1 MPSVIESLIDK
12 IKNIG
17 DSDVKGLFM
26 LGVNALDN
34 PSQKPIVTSSLQ
46 KIKNRIKKRDY
57 PNRNQLFDIAI
68 EFSIYI
74 FESDPE
80 NYFYLQ
86 KLCEFYALKKGYEDK
101 ITSNIKAFFK
111 RVKPE
116 TLEQNTIDFLTI
128 TLASAYASKGDNS
141 RAISELEAINSSS
154 TKVLDN
160 LARFYYY
167 DRKPQKAIDLLENE
181 SNLNE
186 PMAFWLSKSYHAI
199 GNTQNALNVLSP
211 FKNSNRVKKFINQL
225 SVSIRKSSGNNVSQN
240 KIIVFLSYSFNEK
253 DRDLLSGFIDL
264 LNSHNFQ
271 VVTGEKNK
279 IGSLSRSIIGKIR
292 NSSFFVVVM
301 TKRDRKENNKFTTS
315 SWLLEE
321 KGVAIALDKPC
332 LMLVED
338 EIDKEE
344 IGGMQGDDQRLS
356 FSRNNFVSKVAEAI
370 RMIQEHFAP
379 KKI

>member
-1 MPSVIESLIDK
+1 MPSEIKSLIDK
-12 IKNIG
+12 IKNVD

-57 PNRNQLFDIAI
+57 PNRNQLLDLSI
-68 EFSIYI
+68 EFSVYI
-74 FESDPE
+74 FESDSE

-101 ITSNIKAFFK
+101 IISNIKDYFE
-111 RVKPE
+111 RVNPE
-116 TLEQNTIDFLTI
+116 TLDQNTIDFLTI

-199 GNTQNALNVLSP
+199 GKTQNALNILSP
-211 FKNSNRVKKFINQL
+211 FKNSDRVKKFINQL
-225 SVSIRKSSGNNVSQN
+225 SVSLRKSSGNNIPQN
-240 KIIVFLSYSFNEK
+240 KIVVFLSYSFNEK
-253 DRDLLSGFIDL
+253 DKDLVSGFIDL

-271 VVTGEKNK
+271 VVTGEKNS
-279 IGSLSRSIIGKIR
+279 IGSLSKSIIGKIR
-292 NSSFFVVVM
+292 HSSIFVVVM

-321 KGVAIALDKPC
+321 KGVAVALDKPC

-338 EIDKEE
+338 EIDEKE
-344 IGGMQGDDQRLS
+344 IGGIQGDDQRLS
-356 FSRNNFVSKVAEAI
+356 FSRNNFVSKVVEAI
-370 RMIQEHFAP
+370 RMIQEHVAP